1 MARRPRVEYPGAIYH
16 VTVRIVG
23 EAWQPGDAVN
33 PAACLFRDDRERG
46 HFLEQLGQRVEDYS
60 IRLYGYCLMLSHYHL
75 YLETPLGNL
84 GRFMHSLGTAY
95 TVYGNLRRQRRGH
108 MVGRYKA
115 KLVENDG
122 YHLSVSRYLHLNPVR
137 VRKVARRSVEEQR
150 EYLNRYPWSS
160 YGAYVGRDEVPE
172 WLSCDPIL
180 ALCARERTR
189 RRGRYRRFVEGLLGK
204 EDEELLDLMKN
215 STYGIGGEDFQQ
227 WVKGQMI
234 ERGRRS
240 KNPEDVSL
248 RREETIL
255 DPEHVLTVTAEA
267 LGADRS
273 QFRERRRNSVL
284 RGAAARMLCR
294 YAGLTQR
301 QAAGVLEIGTGAA
314 AGRQMR
320 RLKERLIADRSLRR
334 KIAAIEKTL
343 NDARNR

>member
-1 MARRPRVEYPGAIYH
+1 VDYPGAIHH

-60 IRLYGYCLMLSHYHL
+60 IRLYAYCLMLSHYHL
-75 YLETPLGNL
+75 YLETPQGNL
-84 GRFMHSLGTAY
+84 GRFMHSLSTAY

-115 KLVENDG
+115 KLVEDDS
-122 YHLSVSRYLHLNPVR
+122 YHLSVSRYVHLNPVR
-137 VRKVARRSVEEQR
+137 VRKVAKRPVKERR

-160 YGAYVGRDEVPE
+160 YGAYVGRDEVPK

-180 ALCARERTR
+180 ALCAREKTR
-189 RRGRYRRFVEGLLGK
+189 RRRSYRRFVEGLLGK
-204 EDEELLDLMKN
+204 EDEELLDLMKD
-215 STYGIGGEDFQQ
+215 SSYGIGGEDFQE

-234 ERGRRS
+234 ERGRGI
-240 KNPEDVSL
+240 KDPEDVSL
-248 RREETIL
+248 RREEVIL
-255 DPEHVLTVTAEA
+255 DPEHVLAVTAEA
-267 LGADRS
+267 LGTDRS
-273 QFRERRRNSVL
+273 EFCERRRSSAL

-301 QAAGVLEIGTGAA
+301 EAAKVLEIGTGAA
-314 AGRQMR
+314 VGRQMR
-320 RLKERLIADRSLRR
+320 RLEEQLSENRSLQR
-334 KIAAIEKTL
+334 KITAIERTL
-343 NDARNR
+343 DKARCR